1 MPKGSAA
8 GSGLAALEVT
18 ANELGKVLGLSERRV
33 RELRTEGVIP
43 GLDKGRF
50 NLVAAVNAYCAHMRP
65 ASGKTAAGGS
75 EGATALD
82 AARVRLVTA
91 QAEAREMLNDQ
102 LRGNSVQSEDLD
114 VVVGGVITVVRT
126 KALAIPSIAAGR
138 LTGLTDPAEMQDV
151 LTELVHD
158 ALSDLSRTE
167 ITGTVKDRA
176 RRRAG
181 RGADGDEADGEAVA
195 TA

>member
-8 GSGLAALEVT
+8 GFRLEALEVS
-18 ANELGKVLGLSERRV
+18 ANELGRVLGLSERRV

-50 NLVAAVNAYCAHMRP
+50 NLAAAVAAYCAHLRP
-65 ASGKTAAGGS
+65 ASGKAAAGGS
-75 EGATALD
+75 EGGHALD

-91 QAEAREMLNDQ
+91 QAVAREMLNDQ

-114 VVVGGVITVVRT
+114 LVVGGMIGAVRT
-126 KALAIPSIAAGR
+126 KALAIPPIATGR
-138 LTGLTDPAEMQDV
+138 LAGIIDPAEMQDV

-158 ALSDLSRTE
+158 ALTDLSRTE
-167 ITGTVKDRA
+167 IVATVKDRA

-181 RGADGDEADGEAVA
+181 RGADDDAADGEAGA
-195 TA
+195 AA